1 MKSRAEKLSR
11 IVSLMKLQL
20 RLSEWQLARL
30 RQQGQELQDQ
40 EAYLVGAL
48 NEAQLPMG
56 SSSESISRRL
66 TATSLG
72 ARATQALTSRQLE
85 QVQAGGHRVKQIE
98 RVAKAATADTVR
110 DAERRLLEEI
120 AVVYPGVSDWKS
132 TTN

>member
-30 RQQGQELQDQ
+30 RQQEQELQDQ

-48 NEAQLPMG
+48 NEAQLPIG

-72 ARATQALTSRQLE
+72 ARATQALASRQLE
-85 QVQAGGHRVKQIE
+85 QVQAGGQRVKQVE
-98 RVAKAATADTVR
+98 RVAKAATADSVR
-110 DAERRLLEEI
+110 DDERRFLEEI
-120 AVVYPGVSDWKS
+120 PVVYAGVSDRKS

>member
-1 MKSRAEKLSR
+1 MKSRAKKLGR

-20 RLSEWQLARL
+20 RLSEWQLGRL
-30 RQQGQELQDQ
+30 RQQEQELQDQ

-48 NEAQLPMG
+48 NGAQLPIG

-72 ARATQALTSRQLE
+72 ARATHALASRQLE
-85 QVQAGGHRVKQIE
+85 QVQAGGNRLKQVE
-98 RVAKAATADTVR
+98 RVARAATADTVR

-120 AVVYPGVSDWKS
+120 TVVYPGVSDWKS
-132 TTN
+132 T

>member
-1 MKSRAEKLSR
+1 MKSRAKKLSR
-11 IVSLMKLQL
+11 IVSLTKLQL
-20 RLSEWQLARL
+20 RLSEWQLGRL
-30 RQQGQELQDQ
+30 RHQEQELQDQ

-48 NEAQLPMG
+48 NDAQLPIG

-72 ARATQALTSRQLE
+72 ARATKALASRQLE
-85 QVQAGGHRVKQIE
+85 QVQAGGQRVKQIE
-98 RVAKAATADTVR
+98 RVAKAATAETVR

-120 AVVYPGVSDWKS
+120 AVAYPRVSDWKS